1 MLIWIF
7 LIQEISSFIATPLE
21 SVMHQSI
28 PAAPDPPPP
37 PPPPGYCG
45 AFALLFSP
53 GGGEFA
59 NFVPPRGRA
68 FANHGAIPEL
78 LTRTR
83 FPFRIQLHRGYYWKK
98 STLAHLLRTGGCEA
112 CSRFYACISSLP
124 IKPELHS
131 ETRELGITKH
141 NRSRSSASSWSIAK
155 PWRLGM
161 GTQRRPNSKWVV

>member
-1 MLIWIF
+1 MSFLYVNLNIF
-7 LIQEISSFIATPLE
+7 NTRNQFVYCNASRKRNASVNSSCAR
-21 SVMHQSI
+21 
-28 PAAPDPPPP
+28 PP

-59 NFVPPRGRA
+59 NFAPPRGRA

-141 NRSRSSASSWSIAK
+141 NRSRSSASW
-155 PWRLGM
+155 
-161 GTQRRPNSKWVV
+161 